1 MLFDSTKVSS
11 SKVLEYYSKSSVLE
25 HYTEATEKVGLW
37 NSEKIV
43 FQKSLKDKSQRILEL
58 GCGTGRIS
66 FGLAKLGYAN
76 LVCSDFSRK
85 MVTRAKELNQ
95 RFGTG
100 IKFEKQDATNLSYAE
115 QTFSGIIFGFNGL
128 MQIPERKNRL
138 KVMSECLRVLKSNS
152 YFIFT
157 AHDRSLQKWKKFW
170 VEERKKW
177 RSGKQDPKLLEFG
190 DRFEET
196 SRGMLYIHVPD
207 VDQVRSDLIASGF
220 LVEGDFLRSKVA
232 PESELTQKYSDE
244 CRFWICRKPA

>member
-66 FGLAKLGYAN
+66 FGLAKLGYDN
-76 LVCSDFSRK
+76 LVCSDFSRR
-85 MVTRAKELNQ
+85 MVARAKELNQ
-95 RFGTG
+95 KFDTG

-115 QTFSGIIFGFNGL
+115 QTFSSIIFGFNGL

-138 KVMSECLRVLKSNS
+138 KVMSECLRVLKSKG

-157 AHDRSLQKWKKFW
+157 SHDRSLQKWKKFW

-196 SRGMLYIHVPD
+196 SKGMLYIHVPD
-207 VDQVRSDLIASGF
+207 VDQVRSDLIVSGF

-232 PESELTQKYSDE
+232 AESELTQKYSDE